1 MVRLMVYLILGVLC
15 WMPVLAIAEAN
26 TYTVVLKD
34 HTFTPNEIKIPA
46 NQKVILI
53 VDNQDPTPEE
63 FESSPLR
70 REKVIP
76 GNTKA
81 TLSLGPLAAGEYP
94 FVGEFHEDKAIGKI
108 IAE

>member
-1 MVRLMVYLILGVLC
+1 MRLMVYLILGVLC

-26 TYTVVLKD
+26 TYTIVLKD
-34 HTFTPNEIKIPA
+34 HAFTPNEIKIPA

-63 FESSPLR
+63 FESSELR
-70 REKVIP
+70 REKIIP

-81 TLSLGPLAAGEYP
+81 TLSLGPLAVGEYP
-94 FVGEFHEDKAIGKI
+94 FVGEFHEDKAKGKI